1 LRGSATHLD
10 ADVLAEFDA
19 GLIAGHRAA
28 RIAAHLASCDRCTAL
43 SAQLAEVSAVLAA
56 VPAPAMPG
64 SVTRRLDAALASEVE
79 NRLDNAPASRS
90 FSENN
95 FYSERSDGGAAS
107 EPPTRHRRARFRLM
121 TLRVLAPAAAVILAA
136 AGYGLS
142 RIGGGPASQGS
153 TASSAGSSAVSA
165 PASGR
170 ASAITPRQA
179 NAKPELMSPR
189 RFALH
194 VSHTDYRPATLRQQ
208 LVTELRTPAMA
219 ASTRT
224 PSGKEV
230 ACVDLVTGDRSPVY
244 VESASFDG
252 QPATVIVVA
261 QRSGDAAWVA
271 GANCSGTDK
280 DLLDRT
286 TLPPG
291 ILPP

>member
-1 LRGSATHLD
+1 MRGSATHLD

-19 GLIAGHRAA
+19 GLIGGHRAT

-43 SAQLAEVSAVLAA
+43 SAQLAEVSALLAA
-56 VPAPAMPG
+56 VPAPAMPR
-64 SVTRRLDAALASEVE
+64 SVTRRLDATLASEAE
-79 NRLDNAPASRS
+79 NRLDTALG
-90 FSENN
+90 SEKTI
-95 FYSERSDGGAAS
+95 YSERSDGGAPS
-107 EPPTRHRRARFRLM
+107 GPPTRHRRARVRLM

-136 AGYGLS
+136 TGYGLS
-142 RIGGGPASQGS
+142 LIGSGPASQGS

-165 PASGR
+165 PAAGR
-170 ASAITPRQA
+170 ASGIAPKQG

-230 ACVDLVTGDRSPVY
+230 ACVDLVTGDSSPLY

-271 GANCSGTDK
+271 GANCSGSDK

>member
-43 SAQLAEVSAVLAA
+43 SAQLAEVSALLAA
-56 VPAPAMPG
+56 VPAPAMPR
-64 SVTRRLDAALASEVE
+64 SVTRRLDAALASEAE
-79 NRLDNAPASRS
+79 NRLDTALASRS
-90 FSENN
+90 GPENN
-95 FYSERSDGGAAS
+95 FYSERPDGDAAS
-107 EPPTRHRRARFRLM
+107 EPPTRHRRAGFRLM

-142 RIGGGPASQGS
+142 RIGGGPAGQG
-153 TASSAGSSAVSA
+153 SAGSSAISA
-165 PASGR
+165 PASAR
-170 ASAITPRQA
+170 ASAIIPRQA

-219 ASTRT
+219 GVTRT

-230 ACVDLVTGDRSPVY
+230 ACVDLVTGDSSPVY

-252 QPATVIVVA
+252 RPATVIVVS
-261 QRSGDAAWVA
+261 QRSGDVAWVA